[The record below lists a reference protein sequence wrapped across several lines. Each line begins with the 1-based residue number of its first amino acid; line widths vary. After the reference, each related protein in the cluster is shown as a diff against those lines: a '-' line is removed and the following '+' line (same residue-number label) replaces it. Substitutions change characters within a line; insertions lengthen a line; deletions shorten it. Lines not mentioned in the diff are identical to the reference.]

1 MNSEKRKN
9 SDVHRLNLTDKIDP
23 ERGDNCVP

>member
-9 SDVHRLNLTDKIDP
+9 SDVDRLNLTDKIDP
-23 ERGDNCVP
+23 ERGDNCVL